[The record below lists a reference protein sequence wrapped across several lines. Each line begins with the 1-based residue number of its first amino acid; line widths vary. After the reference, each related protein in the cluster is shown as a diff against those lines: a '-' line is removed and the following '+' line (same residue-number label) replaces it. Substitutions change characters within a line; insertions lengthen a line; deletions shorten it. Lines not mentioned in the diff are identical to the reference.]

1 MPSCCAR
8 NSEQGRV
15 FGPDATS
22 APVTAPPRASVPA
35 VADPV
40 IVGVDRSDESALAL
54 RTALELARD
63 VRRPLVVVHA
73 VGLLEE
79 GGYREAPELEEMVDA
94 AREAVPDTNDVAIR
108 IVREDGPAADVLV
121 RLAERERAA
130 YAVVGRRGMGG
141 ALRPLGSVSERVLE
155 RARCPVLVAPPH
167 QR

>member
-1 MPSCCAR
+1 
-8 NSEQGRV
+8 
-15 FGPDATS
+15 
-22 APVTAPPRASVPA
+22 

-63 VRRPLVVVHA
+63 LRRPLIVVHA

-79 GGYREAPELEEMVDA
+79 GGYREAPELEEMVADA
-94 AREAVPDTNDVAIR
+94 RARVPDTDEVPIS

-121 RLAERERAA
+121 RCAERVHAA
-130 YAVVGRRGMGG
+130 YAVVGRRGMGA

-155 RARCPVLVAPPH
+155 RAHCPVLVAPPH
-167 QR
+167 HR